1 MKKNGTQKS
10 HATPPL
16 NGLIDAG
23 DDIDDVVV
31 VYTTLPHLAM
41 SNPRYLSIENIRFWA
56 FGRKKFKIRY
66 LFATISHFYK

>member
-41 SNPRYLSIENIRFWA
+41 SNPRYLHKY
-56 FGRKKFKIRY
+56 RKHSFLGLR
-66 LFATISHFYK
+66 